1 MIVVA
6 NAISVAISISSS
18 RSRIRSSINVPPPH
32 RAFVMP
38 GPDPGIH
45 VLLSLDKKGVD
56 GRVVLREDALRAFAR
71 P

>member
-1 MIVVA
+1 MF
-6 NAISVAISISSS
+6 
-18 RSRIRSSINVPPPH
+18 PH
-32 RAFVMP
+32 LTAFVMP

-56 GRVVLREDALRAFAR
+56 GRVVLREDALHAFAR